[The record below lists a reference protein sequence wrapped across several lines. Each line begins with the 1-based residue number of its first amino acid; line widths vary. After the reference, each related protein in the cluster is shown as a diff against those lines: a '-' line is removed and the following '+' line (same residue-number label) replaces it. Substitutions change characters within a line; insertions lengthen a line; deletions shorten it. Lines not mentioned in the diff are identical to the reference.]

1 MMQKEE
7 SASELSQMVLLQRKI
22 YDLHRI
28 YFRYIHQPTVIVFII
43 LSTTKQ
49 AKSHLSNAIITQVS
63 LFDYV
68 IYSSADSHCWEC
80 GSAEE

>member
-49 AKSHLSNAIITQVS
+49 AKSLLSSVIISEVS
-63 LFDYV
+63 LFGYV
-68 IYSSADSHCWEC
+68 IYSQGGPHC
-80 GSAEE
+80 